1 MPNTAALIARGTM
14 GNLSTLSPVLSPM
27 LWTSIATGKRPYK
40 HGVHGFSEPDPSTG
54 AVRPVTNLSRKT
66 KAIWNILNQ
75 KELDSIVVGWWPSQP
90 VERLS
95 RGVML
100 SNHFQRATGNSL
112 EEWKM
117 TPGSVHPKRL
127 NKVLKDLRFHP
138 SEVNQELLFTFL
150 PALQEMNAEQLEEV
164 RKDPRLKSLMK
175 VIADCTTIHSA
186 ATALLQNEPWDFAAI
201 YYDAIDHFGHGFMKY
216 HPPRREWVKEKEF
229 HIWKDVIE
237 SGYKYHDMMLGT
249 LMHLAGEDTN
259 IILMSDHGFHPDHL
273 RPRAIPS
280 EPAGPAVEHRQLGII
295 VAAGPGIKKDELVFG
310 ASVLDICP
318 TILHQFGLPVGADMD
333 GKVLLDLWESP
344 QQPDYIDS
352 WDEVAGDDG
361 QHGPEQKISPTDS
374 KAALDQLVALGYIED
389 PGEDKQE
396 ALDRTVRELDF
407 NLACAYIDGG
417 IFNEAVLLLETLYEK
432 WPLEHRFGNRLAAC
446 YRALGRNDDLRTVV
460 RTVIERRIDEAK
472 AAVEELKG
480 LKLDDP
486 TARETEKKTV
496 EAMSDKEREKFFR
509 QRRVLLG
516 KASPNLFMMRYMEA
530 FADMAEKKFDEALKK
545 VEQLDEDF
553 GARKLAISLRGD
565 INLKKRDWAAAKS
578 AYDQV
583 LEIDP
588 ETPGTFVGLARI
600 AIAQGDVP
608 AAIDHARKATGL
620 LYHQPIAHY
629 LLGVALYRSG
639 DWQAAERS
647 FIVSNKQAPLLA
659 RNYRMLKRIAKHYRD
674 DTAEVV
680 RFELLAQRAVQRKQ
694 AEREKRM
701 SVKQS
706 VDTKT
711 QSKQHAL
718 EAHYEKLAGIA
729 ESDITTVVTGLPRSG
744 TSLVMQILEAAGI
757 SAFTD
762 KVREADE
769 SNPVGYFENDHV
781 ARLMDRKHSKQWLA
795 DASGKAVKVVAPLL
809 PHLPKG
815 LNSESD
821 DRQPVNYRVV
831 LIERDLDEILD
842 SQASMLERMDKTPD
856 ASNQSS
862 SLATAYRTQLN
873 AAESWLVRNKIPS
886 LRINHRDLLTN
897 PDSTIQRLA
906 QFLDRTDQSSEMK
919 SVIRLDL
926 YRSRSTVDAPSAV

>member
-1 MPNTAALIARGTM
+1 
-14 GNLSTLSPVLSPM
+14 
-27 LWTSIATGKRPYK
+27 
-40 HGVHGFSEPDPSTG
+40 
-54 AVRPVTNLSRKT
+54 
-66 KAIWNILNQ
+66 
-75 KELDSIVVGWWPSQP
+75 
-90 VERLS
+90 
-95 RGVML
+95 
-100 SNHFQRATGNSL
+100 
-112 EEWKM
+112 
-117 TPGSVHPKRL
+117 
-127 NKVLKDLRFHP
+127 
-138 SEVNQELLFTFL
+138 
-150 PALQEMNAEQLEEV
+150 
-164 RKDPRLKSLMK
+164 
-175 VIADCTTIHSA
+175 
-186 ATALLQNEPWDFAAI
+186 
-201 YYDAIDHFGHGFMKY
+201 
-216 HPPRREWVKEKEF
+216 
-229 HIWKDVIE
+229 
-237 SGYKYHDMMLGT
+237 
-249 LMHLAGEDTN
+249 
-259 IILMSDHGFHPDHL
+259 
-273 RPRAIPS
+273 
-280 EPAGPAVEHRQLGII
+280 
-295 VAAGPGIKKDELVFG
+295 
-310 ASVLDICP
+310 
-318 TILHQFGLPVGADMD
+318 
-333 GKVLLDLWESP
+333 
-344 QQPDYIDS
+344 
-352 WDEVAGDDG
+352 
-361 QHGPEQKISPTDS
+361 
-374 KAALDQLVALGYIED
+374 
-389 PGEDKQE
+389 
-396 ALDRTVRELDF
+396 
-407 NLACAYIDGG
+407 
-417 IFNEAVLLLETLYEK
+417 
-432 WPLEHRFGNRLAAC
+432 
-446 YRALGRNDDLRTVV
+446 
-460 RTVIERRIDEAK
+460 
-472 AAVEELKG
+472 
-480 LKLDDP
+480 
-486 TARETEKKTV
+486 
-496 EAMSDKEREKFFR
+496 
-509 QRRVLLG
+509 
-516 KASPNLFMMRYMEA
+516 
-530 FADMAEKKFDEALKK
+530 
-545 VEQLDEDF
+545 
-553 GARKLAISLRGD
+553 LAISLRGD

-639 DWQAAERS
+639 DWQAAEKS

-744 TSLVMQILEAAGI
+744 TSLVMQILQAAGI

-795 DASGKAVKVVAPLL
+795 
-809 PHLPKG
+809 
-815 LNSESD
+815 
-821 DRQPVNYRVV
+821 VNYRVV

-842 SQASMLERMDKTPD
+842 SQANMLERMGKTPD

-862 SLATAYRTQLN
+862 SLATAYRTQIN

-886 LRINHRDLLTN
+886 LRINHRDLLTD

-919 SVIRLDL
+919 SVIRPDL
-926 YRSRSTVDAPSAV
+926 YRSRSTADVQPAV